1 MSTLEEALSMRNCL
15 SEYHVYHGSG
25 QNVSITPFINKKMEF
40 GYNKRRQSHREEA
53 EVYEASQRQANEA
66 NSYFLHQPKH
76 LFSNPPRLLRRGS
89 DKDGEPICLIYSAP
103 FWDHWNVQFK
113 DNLNEIVDP
122 RGMIPFE
129 NRSRRDNSIKGDGCA
144 WKGYKVRSWRVWG
157 ESGKAY
163 HQRINARRKMREE
176 EGHKV
181 IPAFEPLSADE
192 AIKLSWSFPFVRPRR
207 YEFQY
212 AGINFIWKGT
222 RDLPV
227 DEKFAKVLLPLNHLK
242 LIATDPKGNRYFIA
256 FYSSAFNPEKYGRLW
271 VFDNM
276 ISNLLEQS
284 GGSQMNDY
292 LQNAEEG
299 SASRQES
306 DIRRTRIYELVMAT
320 SMCMVL
326 GEWEKRATLYLM
338 LLMLVI
344 AGRNAVI
351 AS

>member
-113 DNLNEIVDP
+113 DNLNEICVP
-122 RGMIPFE
+122 GAFGAR
-129 NRSRRDNSIKGDGCA
+129 
-144 WKGYKVRSWRVWG
+144 
-157 ESGKAY
+157 SGKAY

-212 AGINFIWKGT
+212 AGINFTWKGT